1 MVLEVSIKTIGMI
14 TSNPKKINI
23 FSPNQGVRPDYK
35 KKVLPYEFEIS
46 PETLEKIKINQEK
59 VPKFKLFFHVEN
71 TNCDLNQPFNGYIIV
86 KECEIPI
93 KSLELQFIRNEIVY
107 LPGGDQLSE
116 ISEIQNLQIG
126 DGDVIKN
133 TEIPLFMIFPR
144 FFACA
149 TIENKITKLN
159 FEMNIIVVLNNGFVI
174 TENFPINT
182 WRS

>member
-1 MVLEVSIKTIGMI
+1 LRKRIVT
-14 TSNPKKINI
+14 
-23 FSPNQGVRPDYK
+23 
-35 KKVLPYEFEIS
+35 YEFEMT
-46 PETLEKIKINQEK
+46 PKTLEKIKIDQQKIPN
-59 VPKFKLFFHVEN
+59 FKLFFHIDN
-71 TNCDLNQPFNGYIIV
+71 TNCDLNQPFNGFIIV
-86 KECEIPI
+86 KESEIPI
-93 KSLELQFIRNEIVY
+93 KSLELQFIRNETIF

-133 TEIPLFMIFPR
+133 IEIPLFMIFPR
-144 FFACA
+144 FFTCA
-149 TIENKITKLN
+149 AIENKITKLN

>member
-1 MVLEVSIKTIGMI
+1 MKTIGVI
-14 TSNPKKINI
+14 TSNPKRINI
-23 FSPNQGVRPDYK
+23 LTPNQGLREDLK
-35 KKVLPYEFEIS
+35 KRVVPYEFEIS
-46 PETLEKIKINQEK
+46 PNTLEKIKINQQK
-59 VPKFKLFFHVEN
+59 VPNFKLFFYVDN
-71 TNCDLNQPFNGYIIV
+71 TNCDLNQPFNGFIMV
-86 KECEIPI
+86 KESEIPI
-93 KSLELQFIRNEIVY
+93 KSLELQFIRNETVFS
-107 LPGGDQLSE
+107 PGGEQVAE

-133 TEIPLFMIFPR
+133 IEIPLFMIFPR

-149 TIENKITKLN
+149 TLENKITKLN